1 MTDAAAADFDIAII
15 GAGIAG
21 ASLGYFLSPG
31 ARVLLLEAESAP
43 GYHTTGR
50 SAAFWVA
57 TYGGRLIEPL
67 TSAARE
73 FFDAPPPGFGDGS
86 LLSPRGG
93 LHLAPPA
100 SASDRAHEAA
110 TPLAE
115 LAAEFAGSGLR
126 FEALDTATLRARY
139 PLLRDDWATAAML
152 EIDSFDIDVARLHAG
167 FLAGM
172 RRRGAVHHNDARVTA
187 LAHDG
192 KRWRISSAA
201 GVFRAT
207 TIVNAAGAWGDAVA
221 ALAGARPLGLM
232 PLRRTMVVL
241 ATDPPPPA
249 DLPVV
254 LDAGGSFYFKPDAG
268 RVWVSPHDEIAD
280 VPRDAAPE
288 EIDIAIAVDAF
299 ERACKLRVLKVERS
313 WAGLRTFTPDR
324 LPAFGYD
331 ARVPGFFW
339 CVGQGGYGIQTA
351 PAAGALAAA
360 LVERRAVPF
369 ELDPQHYTPARFG

>member
-1 MTDAAAADFDIAII
+1 MDSGFDIAII

-21 ASLGYFLSPG
+21 ASLGYFLESG

-57 TYGGRLIEPL
+57 TYGGRFIEPL
-67 TSAARE
+67 TSASKP
-73 FFDAPPPGFGDGS
+73 FFDAPPPGFGDAP
-86 LLSPRGG
+86 LLGPRGG
-93 LHLAPPA
+93 LHLAPPEGA
-100 SASDRAHEAA
+100 DDRDHEAA
-110 TPLAE
+110 TALE
-115 LAAEFAGSGLR
+115 DLEAEFAGSGLR
-126 FEALDTATLRARY
+126 FERYDTATLRVRY
-139 PLLRDDWATAAML
+139 PLLRDAWATDAML
-152 EIDSFDIDVARLHAG
+152 EPDSYDIDVARLHAG

-172 RRRGAVHHNDARVTA
+172 RRRGASQVCDARVTA

-192 KRWRISSAA
+192 AGWRIGTTA
-201 GVFRAT
+201 GDFRAK
-207 TIVNAAGAWGDAVA
+207 TIVNAAGAWGDEIAR
-221 ALAGARPLGLM
+221 LAGAKPLGLM

-268 RVWVSPHDEIAD
+268 RIWVSPHDEIAD

-299 ERACKLRVLKVERS
+299 ERACKLRVVRVERS
-313 WAGLRTFTPDR
+313 WAGLRTFAPDR
-324 LPAFGYD
+324 LPVYGYD
-331 ARVPGFFW
+331 AQVPGFFW
-339 CVGQGGYGIQTA
+339 CVGQGGFGIQTA

-360 LVERRAVPF
+360 LVEQRPAPF
-369 ELDPQHYTPARFG
+369 GLDAGNYAPTRFTR